1 MLPCPQ
7 SRPDHLAARSAVLG
21 ALLSTGLLLWHG
33 HGWGEVG
40 ALLQDTLVVDSLGN
54 TVSEALTGRCVTT
67 FLFVSAAMALAFTS
81 GTMIAFLA
89 GRVNRRLL
97 GLTSLIGQA
106 LAALPVAGLGWWLMS
121 GVVTAAHLPVESL
134 IPYVP
139 PPERDQASLAM
150 GRFLWAW
157 LLPIW
162 VLALPLLGACLHAVS
177 DRLQETWPLPHAT
190 GLRAAGHPPKQALR
204 HWFQLALACM
214 PGQWH
219 MLGLL
224 ALGSAV
230 LVEQMFGLP
239 GWGGFLA
246 DNLHTGNSTGI
257 AAAIYACGW
266 MTAAWAL
273 VAAIVRRCTPG
284 GNLERQ
290 PQPAQESQ
298 RGSLLGSL
306 LMIGATV
313 LFLGLVP
320 DYPAESWVR
329 ALFHPWI
336 YGALP
341 ADLAAQLQMLIPV
354 LRRDLDIAIT
364 ATTLALAVAL
374 VRGSL
379 AWMTHAQNQLPK
391 FLFLESI
398 SWSPLLV
405 WGFALATGP
414 AACEPL
420 WLALGLLAGSTGAHQ
435 LRDLGIQQ
443 RAAPYVNAARV
454 AGVQR
459 WPRWRRHILPN
470 LVSWLGGWTAHTL
483 GTMLLWT
490 VLLRSLPTEAAPEAA
505 TSIGATVLASKNQ
518 VLADPLTVALPTLL
532 TAITVLYFWRLARMM
547 R

>member
-7 SRPDHLAARSAVLG
+7 SRPDHIAARSAVLG
-21 ALLSTGLLLWHG
+21 ALLSTGLLLWHD

-67 FLFVSAAMALAFTS
+67 ILFVSAAMALAFTS
-81 GTMIAFLA
+81 GTLMAFLA
-89 GRVNRRLL
+89 GRVNQQLL
-97 GLTSLIGQA
+97 AFTSLTGQA
-106 LAALPVAGLGWWLMS
+106 LAALPVAGLGWWVMS
-121 GVVTAAHLPVESL
+121 GVVTTAHLPVESL

-162 VLALPLLGACLHAVS
+162 VLTLPLLGACLHTVS
-177 DRLQETWPLPHAT
+177 ERLQETWPLPHAT
-190 GLRAAGHPPKQALR
+190 GLQAAGHPPRQALR
-204 HWFQLALACM
+204 HWFQLAWACM
-214 PGQWH
+214 PAQWH
-219 MLGLL
+219 RLGLL

-246 DNLHTGNSTGI
+246 DNLHTGNVTGI

-273 VAAIVRRCTPG
+273 VASVLHRCTPG
-284 GNLERQ
+284 STVERLT
-290 PQPAQESQ
+290 AASQEP
-298 RGSLLGSL
+298 RHGSLSGGL

-313 LFLGLVP
+313 LALGLVP
-320 DYPAESWVR
+320 DYPTESWVR
-329 ALFHPWI
+329 AFFQPWV
-336 YGALP
+336 YSALS
-341 ADLAAQLQMLIPV
+341 ADLAAQVQALMPV
-354 LRRDLDIAIT
+354 LRRDLDIALT
-364 ATTLALAVAL
+364 ATALALAVTL

-379 AWMTHAQNQLPK
+379 AWLTHAQNRLPK
-391 FLFLESI
+391 FLFLESL

-405 WGFALATGP
+405 WVFALATGP

-435 LRDLGIQQ
+435 FRDLGIQQ
-443 RAAPYVNAARV
+443 RAAAYVDAARV
-454 AGVQR
+454 TGMRR
-459 WPRWRRHILPN
+459 WPRWRRHILPG
-470 LVSWLGGWTAHTL
+470 LMTWLGGWTAHTL
-483 GTMLLWT
+483 GTMLLWA
-490 VLLRSLPTEAAPEAA
+490 VLLRSLPTEAPPVATTSLGAA
-505 TSIGATVLASKNQ
+505 ILASKNQ

-532 TAITVLYFWRLARMM
+532 TAITVLYFWRLARTM